1 MFLSIL
7 ILKQK
12 PVFSRSKQTA
22 NFMKNSQY
30 SWNSVVFVVWC
41 HQLVNVTL
49 GEGIVKKLGKNRKCH
64 LWKATLV
71 KLQRVQTNFVPSKTK
86 PRQQNKW
93 LLFFWVCS
101 AYLFRQK
108 LSWKNLELSSAK
120 VAWFLLEL
128 LLFWKTCMDM
138 AKFAKS

>member
-1 MFLSIL
+1 MRRKYLGRVMNWFHINFIFRLL
-7 ILKQK
+7 ITYPTCCIEVRSGTALWSKDGQK
-12 PVFSRSKQTA
+12 
-22 NFMKNSQY
+22 
-30 SWNSVVFVVWC
+30 
-41 HQLVNVTL
+41 L
-49 GEGIVKKLGKNRKCH
+49 GENWKCH

-128 LLFWKTCMDM
+128 QLFWKTCMDM